1 LMNLL
6 HIFSAE
12 KIMLNSSM
20 LIVKDVLL
28 EELNQKLTTYFSH
41 GKVAEV
47 VMGKYEW
54 NSPVVAAAAI
64 KQGIYDG
71 TLLTSL
77 E

>member
-1 LMNLL
+1 
-6 HIFSAE
+6 
-12 KIMLNSSM
+12 MLDNISTQ
-20 LIVKDVLL
+20 
-28 EELNQKLTTYFSH
+28 ELNQKLNTYFSH

-47 VMGKYEW
+47 VMGKDEW

-71 TLLTSL
+71 TLLSDLDQL